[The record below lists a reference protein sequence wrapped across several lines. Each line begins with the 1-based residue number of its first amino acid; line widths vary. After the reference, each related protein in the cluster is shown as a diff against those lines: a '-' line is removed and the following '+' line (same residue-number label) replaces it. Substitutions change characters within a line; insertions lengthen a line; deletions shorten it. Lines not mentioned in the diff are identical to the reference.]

1 MTQFR
6 YKKYR
11 LIGVVLVLL
20 SFGLGACDRLED
32 ELFEKNSYIVRN
44 GWQDYELTVTE
55 DNMAVLPIY
64 FGVNGTSAND
74 KDITVTMEV
83 DRDTLDRY
91 NWEKY
96 KNQTSLYYTSNPQL
110 SSSASFLRLNV
121 LSSLN

>member
-83 DRDTLDRY
+83 DQDTLDRY

-96 KNQTSLYYTSNPQL
+96 KKSDESLL
-110 SSSASFLRLNV
+110 
-121 LSSLN
+121 